1 MCQFEKAVT
10 PDDAI
15 EKIHFIELLIQQ
27 HEKSYGMG
35 MNMTLQCKNT
45 PQCKNL
51 YAMYSAVHHERA
63 LQSFQLCHYLT
74 YINSTP

>member
-1 MCQFEKAVT
+1 MCQFEKAAI

-15 EKIHFIELLIQQ
+15 EKSILLIQQ

-45 PQCKNL
+45 P
-51 YAMYSAVHHERA
+51 
-63 LQSFQLCHYLT
+63 
-74 YINSTP
+74 